1 MFQPGIVMEG
11 GAVDFNGRGT
21 VMTTAVVPA
30 EPQPQSRICSK
41 SEIERFLKDYYGQRH
56 VVWLDDGIAGDD
68 TDGHIDDLARFV
80 NETTVVT
87 AVEDD
92 PADANYAVLQENLKR
107 LARLRDQDGRPFRRR
122 HPADAAA
129 RFHAGERLPATY
141 LNFYF
146 VNGALL
152 VPTYGDRARDR
163 EPSPFCGGSCPIE
176 HRRHRLP
183 GDCVGPRRHSLPDA
197 AGAVSLVLCFTITV
211 TYSPVRRRG
220 PAPWL

>member
-1 MFQPGIVMEG
+1 M
-11 GAVDFNGRGT
+11 
-21 VMTTAVVPA
+21 
-30 EPQPQSRICSK
+30 
-41 SEIERFLKDYYGQRH
+41 
-56 VVWLDDGIAGDD
+56 WLDDGIAGDD

-107 LARLRDQDGRPFRRR
+107 LARLRDQAGRPFDVVTVPMPR
-122 HPADAAA
+122 PV
-129 RFHAGERLPATY
+129 FHAGERLPATY

-163 EPSPFCGGSCPIE
+163 RALTDSAAPPARPR

-183 GDCVGPRRHSLPDA
+183 ADCLGARRHSLPDA
-197 AGAVSLVLCFTITV
+197 AGAAILTAWR
-211 TYSPVRRRG
+211 PPDN
-220 PAPWL
+220 PAPAEAEH